1 MSTPGISAG
10 GMAHSLPLIVARE
23 FASNVAVPVFLVD
36 ADNELVFYNEAAQ
49 IAFGQPFAQPGT
61 LKHGDWSQT
70 FKPTRSDGTDYPRA
84 ELPVVIA
91 LEQRRPAHGVMQV
104 EAPDGARVVVDI
116 TAIPLWSSPDEFA
129 GVMAIGWPSE

>member
-1 MSTPGISAG
+1 MSGISAG
-10 GMAHSLPLIVARE
+10 GLAHSLPLIVARE

-49 IAFGQPFAQPGT
+49 IAFGQPFALPGT
-61 LKHGDWSQT
+61 LKHGDWSET
-70 FKPTRSDGTDYPRA
+70 FKPTRPDGSDYPRA

-104 EAPDGARVVVDI
+104 QAPDGARVVVDI
-116 TAIPLWSSPDEFA
+116 TAIPLWSSPEEFA
-129 GVMAIGWPSE
+129 GVMAIGWPAPTP